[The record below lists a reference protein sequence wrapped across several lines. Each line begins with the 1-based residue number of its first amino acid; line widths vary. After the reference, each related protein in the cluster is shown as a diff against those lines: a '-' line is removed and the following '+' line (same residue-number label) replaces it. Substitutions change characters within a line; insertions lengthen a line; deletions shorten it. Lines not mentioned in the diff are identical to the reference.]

1 MGGLL
6 CVFPLYNLARS
17 LFYASLDVSVFWFP
31 FWAGKFLRE
40 DLSVCLRGW
49 WPPRML
55 GAMGEKGVD
64 SVQDVN
70 IFVIS
75 QCQYILSTLLSAC
88 CPLGPETFCLP
99 SLGEKV

>member
-1 MGGLL
+1 
-6 CVFPLYNLARS
+6 
-17 LFYASLDVSVFWFP
+17 
-31 FWAGKFLRE
+31 
-40 DLSVCLRGW
+40 
-49 WPPRML
+49 ML

-75 QCQYILSTLLSAC
+75 QCQYILPTLLSAC
-88 CPLGPETFCLP
+88 CLLGPEIFCLP